1 MQWRTRALEWVLGE
15 FLDLR
20 RKELVLMPAPDPVVV
35 QMPSVPAMPVA
46 ERPKDPRCGTCR
58 FWVRVSDVAGRCHFA
73 PPTLADRSIENRP
86 RGLWISTAQTD
97 WCGSYES

>member
-1 MQWRTRALEWVLGE
+1 MRWRTRALEWVLGE

-20 RKELVLMPAPDPVVV
+20 KPELVPVQAPAPVTVV
-35 QMPSVPAMPVA
+35 QIPATPVA
-46 ERPKDPRCGTCR
+46 ERPVDPRCATCR
-58 FWVRVSDVAGRCHFA
+58 FWVRLSEVAGRCHAA

-86 RGLWISTAQTD
+86 RGLWILTAHTD